1 MTSQY
6 LGWIESEIRKQKY
19 GKAPSSLYDPI
30 TYIMSLGGK
39 RLRPLLV
46 MLAYSLYKKD
56 VKKIVPLATAIEA
69 FHNFTLLHDDIM
81 DQAPLRRGKET
92 VHEKWNVNT
101 AILSGD
107 VMLVKVYDQLLKS
120 SPGTLKS
127 VISKFNACAAEV
139 CEGQQWDMEFET
151 MNTVTEKD
159 YIQMIRQKTAVL
171 LGFSL
176 EFGAMLAKASANDQK
191 ALRNFGID
199 IGIGFQLKDDWLDV
213 YGDNEKFGKQVGGD
227 ILSNKKTY
235 LLITAL
241 AKAKGKDK
249 SELNRWLST
258 NGRSAEKVKA
268 VTAIYD
274 RLGISNSTEEK
285 INFYFARGFSQLKK
299 IKVAEHRKSPLY
311 EFTLQL
317 IDRIS

>member
-6 LGWIESEIRKQKY
+6 LSWIESEIRKQKY
-19 GKAPSSLYDPI
+19 GKAPASLYDPI

-176 EFGAMLAKASANDQK
+176 EFGAMLAKASVNDQK

>member
-6 LGWIESEIRKQKY
+6 LSWIESEIRKQKY
-19 GKAPSSLYDPI
+19 GKAPASLYDPI

>member
-19 GKAPSSLYDPI
+19 GKAPASLYDPI